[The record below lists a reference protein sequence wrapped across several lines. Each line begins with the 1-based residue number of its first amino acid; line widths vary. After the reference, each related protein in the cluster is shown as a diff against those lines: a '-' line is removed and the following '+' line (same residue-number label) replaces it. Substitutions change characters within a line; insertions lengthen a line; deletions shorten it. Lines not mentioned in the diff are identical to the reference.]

1 MSAKTFGETFDDER
15 ELALFLGLTT
25 QELPK
30 LGVLLDL
37 FEPGRPI
44 NLAGMASLKALAR
57 VIRERRNANPPTP
70 PEYPPNLRFY
80 KGGF

>member
-1 MSAKTFGETFDDER
+1 MSAAFGETFGDER
-15 ELALFLGLTT
+15 EFALFLGLTT
-25 QELPK
+25 SELPK

-44 NLAGMASLKALAR
+44 DRGDMAALRGLAR
-57 VIRERRNANPPTP
+57 HILTQRNLNPPKL
-70 PEYPPNLRFY
+70 PEHPPNLRHY